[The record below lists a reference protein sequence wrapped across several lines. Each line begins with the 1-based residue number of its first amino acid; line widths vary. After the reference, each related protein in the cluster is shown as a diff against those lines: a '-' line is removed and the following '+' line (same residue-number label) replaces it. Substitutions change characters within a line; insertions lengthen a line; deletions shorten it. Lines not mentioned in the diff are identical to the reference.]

1 MGRCSRCKGE
11 GHTRRTCPHDDDS
24 AEVFRQAWLDS
35 ERRRRAAAY
44 RASQEERNERI
55 RTQWINWAMAQRAD
69 YVNPLAPS
77 VSGPTKSQI
86 KIQEIL
92 FDNSEKIPE
101 GLYKDLMDA
110 LVIK

>member
-11 GHTRRTCPHDDDS
+11 GHTRRTCPHDDDA
-24 AEVFRQAWLDS
+24 AEVFRQAWVDS
-35 ERRRRAAAY
+35 EMRRRVALRRQY
-44 RASQEERNERI
+44 QEEQQQRLRER
-55 RTQWINWAMAQRAD
+55 WINWAMAQRPD
-69 YVNPLAPS
+69 YVVPS
-77 VSGPTKSQI
+77 ASGPTKSQI
-86 KIQEIL
+86 KIQELL

>member
-1 MGRCSRCKGE
+1 M
-11 GHTRRTCPHDDDS
+11 
-24 AEVFRQAWLDS
+24 
-35 ERRRRAAAY
+35 
-44 RASQEERNERI
+44 
-55 RTQWINWAMAQRAD
+55 NWAMAQRPD
-69 YVNPLAPS
+69 YVAQS
-77 VSGPTKSQI
+77 ATGPTKSQI

>member
-11 GHTRRTCPHDDDS
+11 GHTCRSCPHDADA

-35 ERRRRAAAY
+35 ERRRRDAQ
-44 RASQEERNERI
+44 RRQFQVEQQQHLRSQ
-55 RTQWINWAMAQRAD
+55 WVNWAMAQRPD
-69 YVNPLAPS
+69 YVAPS
-77 VSGPTKSQI
+77 ASGPTKSQI
-86 KIQEIL
+86 KIQELL
-92 FDNSEKIPE
+92 FDNSEKMPE

>member
-1 MGRCSRCKGE
+1 
-11 GHTRRTCPHDDDS
+11 
-24 AEVFRQAWLDS
+24 
-35 ERRRRAAAY
+35 
-44 RASQEERNERI
+44 
-55 RTQWINWAMAQRAD
+55 MAQRPD
-69 YVNPLAPS
+69 YVVPS
-77 VSGPTKSQI
+77 ASGPTKSQV

>member
-1 MGRCSRCKGE
+1 MRATREAQQRLLERQWMTWAVNHPEYDERTGR
-11 GHTRRTCPHDDDS
+11 P
-24 AEVFRQAWLDS
+24 
-35 ERRRRAAAY
+35 
-44 RASQEERNERI
+44 
-55 RTQWINWAMAQRAD
+55 
-69 YVNPLAPS
+69 
-77 VSGPTKSQI
+77 SGPTKSQI

>member
-1 MGRCSRCKGE
+1 
-11 GHTRRTCPHDDDS
+11 
-24 AEVFRQAWLDS
+24 
-35 ERRRRAAAY
+35 
-44 RASQEERNERI
+44 
-55 RTQWINWAMAQRAD
+55 MAQRAD

>member
-1 MGRCSRCKGE
+1 
-11 GHTRRTCPHDDDS
+11 
-24 AEVFRQAWLDS
+24 
-35 ERRRRAAAY
+35 
-44 RASQEERNERI
+44 
-55 RTQWINWAMAQRAD
+55 MAQRPD
-69 YVNPLAPS
+69 YAVPS
-77 VSGPTKSQI
+77 ASGPTKSQV

>member
-35 ERRRRAAAY
+35 ERRRRDE
-44 RASQEERNERI
+44 RRRQWEEERRQYERT
-55 RTQWINWAMAQRAD
+55 RWINWAMAQRPD
-69 YVNPLAPS
+69 YVATS
-77 VSGPTKSQI
+77 ASGPTKSQV
-86 KIQEIL
+86 KIQELL